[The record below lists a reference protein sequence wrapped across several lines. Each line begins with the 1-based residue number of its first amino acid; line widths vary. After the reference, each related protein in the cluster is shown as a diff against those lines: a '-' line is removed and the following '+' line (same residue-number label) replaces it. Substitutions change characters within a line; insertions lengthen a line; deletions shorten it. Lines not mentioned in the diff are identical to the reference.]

1 VRSTVLKG
9 EKVMDAI
16 EQLARDLLAR
26 LSYDYGDSE
35 DCPPE
40 VQALFDRG
48 ERLLPVMA
56 VDDVVARTRNTPP
69 TPADTPPDRYA
80 AARDEHQAE
89 CAAYSLL
96 HRQAIREYQRA
107 FHTDRDPGVCDAAQ
121 QMREEIERLRGAL
134 VRWHRANETRDF
146 IAADDALA
154 AIAAELASEA

>member
-1 VRSTVLKG
+1 MGNSVLSMQSKETQLD
-9 EKVMDAI
+9 EK
-16 EQLARDLLAR
+16 
-26 LSYDYGDSE
+26 
-35 DCPPE
+35 
-40 VQALFDRG
+40 AL
-48 ERLLPVMA
+48 E
-56 VDDVVARTRNTPP
+56 
-69 TPADTPPDRYA
+69 
-80 AARDEHQAE
+80 AE